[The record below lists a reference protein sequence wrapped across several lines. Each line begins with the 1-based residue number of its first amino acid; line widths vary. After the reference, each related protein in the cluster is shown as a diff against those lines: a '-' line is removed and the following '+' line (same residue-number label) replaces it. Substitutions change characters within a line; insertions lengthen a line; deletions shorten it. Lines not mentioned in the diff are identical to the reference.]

1 LNIIFMGTPD
11 FAVPSLKL
19 LANNHNVLCAFSQPA
34 RPNGR
39 GMKIKDSPV
48 EKAAKDLNIQTLTP
62 SSLKNDDVF
71 SNFKELNPDI
81 VVVVAY
87 GLILPEKYL
96 KIPKFGCI
104 NGHASLLPRWRG
116 AAPIQRAIE
125 AGDKKTGSCIMLM
138 EKGMDTG
145 PVILSRSIDIYQ
157 SDNAQRIHDK
167 LSNITAEILID
178 AIKGYTIGNL
188 DPVPQKEIG
197 IKYANKIEKTEAEI
211 DWEEGSKE
219 IYNKIRAFDPF
230 PGTFTFLHNNLIKIV
245 SSRLGNNTHES
256 EPGTII
262 EVGKK
267 IIVACG
273 KKTTLEIVSLQKPG
287 KKIISTIEFLNGT
300 KIMIGEKFGSRE

>member
-1 LNIIFMGTPD
+1 MGTPD

-178 AIKGYTIGNL
+178 AIKGYTIGNI

-197 IKYANKIEKTEAEI
+197 IKYANKIEKAEAEI

>member
-1 LNIIFMGTPD
+1 MNIIFMGTPD

-178 AIKGYTIGNL
+178 AIKGYTIGNIE
-188 DPVPQKEIG
+188 PVPQKEIG

>member
-1 LNIIFMGTPD
+1 MGTPD

-125 AGDKKTGSCIMLM
+125 SGDKKTGSCIMLM

-211 DWEEGSKE
+211 DWEEESKE

>member
-1 LNIIFMGTPD
+1 MGTPD

-178 AIKGYTIGNL
+178 AIKGYTIGNIE
-188 DPVPQKEIG
+188 PVPQKEIG
-197 IKYANKIEKTEAEI
+197 IKYANKIEKAEAEI

-230 PGTFTFLHNNLIKIV
+230 PGTFTFLHKNVIKIV

>member
-1 LNIIFMGTPD
+1 MR
-11 FAVPSLKL
+11 
-19 LANNHNVLCAFSQPA
+19 FSQPA

-125 AGDKKTGSCIMLM
+125 SGDKKTGSCIMLM

-145 PVILSRSIDIYQ
+145 PVILSRSIDICQ

-178 AIKGYTIGNL
+178 AIKGYTIGNI
-188 DPVPQKEIG
+188 DPVPQKEID
-197 IKYANKIEKTEAEI
+197 IKYANKIEKAEAEI
-211 DWEEGSKE
+211 DWEDGSKE

-245 SSRLGNNTHES
+245 SSRLCNITHES

-262 EVGKK
+262 EVEKK

-273 KKTTLEIVSLQKPG
+273 KQTTLEIVSLQKPG
-287 KKIISTIEFLNGT
+287 KKIISAIEFLNGT

>member
-1 LNIIFMGTPD
+1 MGTPD

-197 IKYANKIEKTEAEI
+197 IKYANKIEKAEAEI
-211 DWEEGSKE
+211 DWEDGSKE

>member
-1 LNIIFMGTPD
+1 MGTPD

-48 EKAAKDLNIQTLTP
+48 EKAAKDLNILTLTP

-145 PVILSRSIDIYQ
+145 PVILSRSIDICQ

-178 AIKGYTIGNL
+178 AIKGYTIGNIE
-188 DPVPQKEIG
+188 PVPQKEIG
-197 IKYANKIEKTEAEI
+197 IKYANKIEKAEAEI

>member
-1 LNIIFMGTPD
+1 MGTPE

-197 IKYANKIEKTEAEI
+197 IKYANKIEKAEAEI

>member
-1 LNIIFMGTPD
+1 MGTPD

-145 PVILSRSIDIYQ
+145 PVILSRSVDIYQ

-188 DPVPQKEIG
+188 DPVLQKEIG
-197 IKYANKIEKTEAEI
+197 VKYANKIEKAEAEI

>member
-1 LNIIFMGTPD
+1 MNIIFMGTPD

-19 LANNHNVLCAFSQPA
+19 LANNHNILCAFSQPA

-145 PVILSRSIDIYQ
+145 PVILSRSIDICQ

-178 AIKGYTIGNL
+178 AIKGYTIGNIE
-188 DPVPQKEIG
+188 PVPQKEIG

-230 PGTFTFLHNNLIKIV
+230 PGTFTFLHNKLIKIV

>member
-1 LNIIFMGTPD
+1 
-11 FAVPSLKL
+11 
-19 LANNHNVLCAFSQPA
+19 
-34 RPNGR
+34 
-39 GMKIKDSPV
+39 
-48 EKAAKDLNIQTLTP
+48 
-62 SSLKNDDVF
+62 
-71 SNFKELNPDI
+71 
-81 VVVVAY
+81 
-87 GLILPEKYL
+87 
-96 KIPKFGCI
+96 
-104 NGHASLLPRWRG
+104 
-116 AAPIQRAIE
+116 
-125 AGDKKTGSCIMLM
+125 
-138 EKGMDTG
+138 MDTG

-178 AIKGYTIGNL
+178 AIKGYTIGNIE
-188 DPVPQKEIG
+188 PVPQKEIG
-197 IKYANKIEKTEAEI
+197 IKYANKIEKAEAEI
-211 DWEEGSKE
+211 DWEDGSKE

-245 SSRLGNNTHES
+245 SSRLCNITHES

>member
-1 LNIIFMGTPD
+1 MGTPD

-48 EKAAKDLNIQTLTP
+48 EKAAKDLNILTLTP

-211 DWEEGSKE
+211 DWEEESKE

-230 PGTFTFLHNNLIKIV
+230 PGTFTFLHNSLIKIV

>member
-1 LNIIFMGTPD
+1 MGTPD

>member
-1 LNIIFMGTPD
+1 MGTPD

-71 SNFKELNPDI
+71 SNYKELNPDI

-178 AIKGYTIGNL
+178 AIKGYTTGNI

-197 IKYANKIEKTEAEI
+197 VKYANKIEKAEAEI
-211 DWEEGSKE
+211 DWEDGSKD

>member
-1 LNIIFMGTPD
+1 MGTPD

-145 PVILSRSIDIYQ
+145 PVILSRSIDICQ

-178 AIKGYTIGNL
+178 AIKGYTIGNIE
-188 DPVPQKEIG
+188 PVPQKEIG
-197 IKYANKIEKTEAEI
+197 IKYANKIEKAEAEI
-211 DWEEGSKE
+211 DWEDGSKE

-245 SSRLGNNTHES
+245 SSRLCNITHES

>member
-1 LNIIFMGTPD
+1 MGTPD

-19 LANNHNVLCAFSQPA
+19 LANHHNVLCAYSQPA

-39 GMKIKDSPV
+39 GMKIKDTPV
-48 EKAAKDLNIQTLTP
+48 EKAAKNLNIQTLTP

-71 SNFKELNPDI
+71 LNFRDLKPDI

-87 GLILPEKYL
+87 GLLLPEKYL
-96 KIPKFGCI
+96 KVPKFGCI

-125 AGDKKTGSCIMLM
+125 AGDEKTGSCIMIM

-145 PVILSRSIDIYQ
+145 PVILSRSINISQ
-157 SDNAQRIHDK
+157 SDNAQIIHDK

-178 AIKGYTIGNL
+178 AIKGYTIGNI
-188 DPVPQKEIG
+188 DPVLQKEIG
-197 IKYANKIEKTEAEI
+197 IKYANKIDKAEAEI
-211 DWEEGSKE
+211 HWEEGSKE

-230 PGTFTFLHNNLIKIV
+230 PGTFTFLRNNLIKIV
-245 SSRLGNNTHES
+245 PSRLGNNTHES

-262 EVGKK
+262 EVEKK

-273 KKTTLEIVSLQKPG
+273 KQTTLEIVSLQKPG
-287 KKIISTIEFLNGT
+287 KKIISAIEFLNGT
-300 KIMIGEKFGSRE
+300 KIMIGEKFGSRK

>member
-1 LNIIFMGTPD
+1 MGTPD

-19 LANNHNVLCAFSQPA
+19 LANNHNILCAFSQPA

-145 PVILSRSIDIYQ
+145 PVILSRSIDICQ

-178 AIKGYTIGNL
+178 AIKGYTIGNIE
-188 DPVPQKEIG
+188 PVPQKEIG
-197 IKYANKIEKTEAEI
+197 IKYANKIEKAEAEI
-211 DWEEGSKE
+211 DWEDGSKE

-245 SSRLGNNTHES
+245 SSRLCNITHES

>member
-1 LNIIFMGTPD
+1 MGTPD

-48 EKAAKDLNIQTLTP
+48 EKAAKDLNILTLTP

-145 PVILSRSIDIYQ
+145 PVILSRSIDICQ

-178 AIKGYTIGNL
+178 AIKGYTIGNIE
-188 DPVPQKEIG
+188 PVPQKEIG
-197 IKYANKIEKTEAEI
+197 IKYANKIEKAEAEI
-211 DWEEGSKE
+211 DWEDGSKE

>member
-1 LNIIFMGTPD
+1 MGTPD

-19 LANNHNVLCAFSQPA
+19 LANNHNILCAFSQPA

-48 EKAAKDLNIQTLTP
+48 EKAAKDLNILTLTP

-145 PVILSRSIDIYQ
+145 PVILSRSVDIYQ

-178 AIKGYTIGNL
+178 AIKGYTTGNI

-197 IKYANKIEKTEAEI
+197 VKYANKIEKAEAEI
-211 DWEEGSKE
+211 DWEDGSKE